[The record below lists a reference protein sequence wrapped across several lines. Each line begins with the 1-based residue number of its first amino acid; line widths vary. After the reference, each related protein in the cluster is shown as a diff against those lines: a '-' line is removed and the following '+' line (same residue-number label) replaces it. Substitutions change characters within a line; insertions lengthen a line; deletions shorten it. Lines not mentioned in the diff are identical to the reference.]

1 MEKLPMVT
9 VTARIMDQRGQP
21 VQKARITMRLTTV
34 ERYCG
39 IIVPR
44 TVEAQTDKD
53 GFAKLR
59 VWPNALGTESSE
71 YLVTISF
78 ADACQSGCQR
88 NPSANLPPIQNRRFH
103 VVVPDADC
111 NLWDIAELTPYE
123 MRGSGQVITE
133 EVAAF
138 ASQAS
143 NAADRAE
150 NAMESAGS
158 IRASL
163 EGLAGKSE
171 AAKKAAQAAAKQAGA
186 HELRAKEL
194 VDEFDSKVCHFEHTV
209 IHRTEKTAQHMVQ
222 EGRTCIRQETSTSLE
237 AIEKRTGH
245 SLSEISRAASDA
257 QHTTTETIKTAKNI
271 ALEEIKGAKENALA
285 EVHEEVDLAREDFDA
300 ITERALSAAK
310 RAGCSAASAANS
322 KTDACACAERAER
335 AALSLERANGDAMAA
350 AERATA
356 AAECAKADAQRAETA
371 ANTSSQQAENAKAA
385 ADVAT
390 RQAALA
396 KASADAAALSAE
408 TARGAAVSAQENRE
422 HVDEV
427 VRDLDQ
433 AILDAAAGIVTD
445 EIVDAATAKATEDA
459 NAALKA
465 AQDAA
470 AEAAKSADVA
480 GTANALAADS
490 AAEAAEAAAMAGEY
504 ASKLKNEYDA
514 EVAVAVMAKQ
524 IIDLS
529 DRLTASQLAGLEACT
544 ALGELKIEFAA
555 LADRVTGMELAA
567 AN

>member
-21 VQKARITMRLTTV
+21 VPKARITMRLTTV

-39 IIVPR
+39 IVVPR
-44 TVEAQTDKD
+44 TVEAMTDKD
-53 GFAKLR
+53 GLAKLR
-59 VWPNALGTESSE
+59 VWPNARGTEGSE

-78 ADACQSGCQR
+78 ADACQSRCL
-88 NPSANLPPIQNRRFH
+88 NHPSANLPPLQSQRFR

-111 NLWDIAELTPYE
+111 NLWDIAELPPYE
-123 MRGSGQVITE
+123 VRGSGQVITE

-163 EGLAGKSE
+163 EGLAGKAE
-171 AAKKAAQAAAKQAGA
+171 VAKKAAQAAAKESGV
-186 HELRAKEL
+186 HERHAREL
-194 VDEFDSKVCHFEHTV
+194 VAEFDDKVCHFQNTV
-209 IHRTEKTAQHMVQ
+209 IQQTEKTAHRMVH
-222 EGRTCIRQETSTSLE
+222 EGRTCITQETSTSLA

-245 SLSEISRAASDA
+245 SLSDISRAASDA
-257 QHTTTETIKTAKNI
+257 QHTATETIKTAKNI
-271 ALEEIKGAKENALA
+271 ALEEIKGAKENALS
-285 EVHEEVDLAREDFDA
+285 EVKEEVALANEDFDA
-300 ITERALSAAK
+300 ILERAVSAAK

-350 AERATA
+350 AERATS
-356 AAECAKADAQRAETA
+356 AAECAKADAQLAETA

-459 NAALKA
+459 NAAAKA

-470 AEAAKSADVA
+470 AEAAASVDTSLASQ
-480 GTANALAADS
+480 ALAAES
-490 AAEAAEAAAMAGEY
+490 AAEAADAAARAGEY
-504 ASKLKNEYDA
+504 ASKLKDKYDA
-514 EVAVAVMAKQ
+514 EVTVALMAKQ

-544 ALGELKIEFAA
+544 ALGELKIEVAA
-555 LADRVTGMELAA
+555 LSDRVTGMELAA
-567 AN
+567 VN

>member
-9 VTARIMDQRGQP
+9 VTARIVDQRGQP
-21 VQKARITMRLTTV
+21 VPKARITMRLTTM
-34 ERYCG
+34 EKCG
-39 IIVPR
+39 KFVVPR
-44 TVEAQTDKD
+44 EVEAHTDKD
-53 GFAKLR
+53 GLAKLR

-71 YLVTISF
+71 YLVIISF
-78 ADACQSGCQR
+78 ADTCQSGCQR
-88 NPSANLPPIQNRRFH
+88 HPSANLPPLQNQRFR

-111 NLWDIAELTPYE
+111 NLWDIAELPPYE
-123 MRGSGQVITE
+123 VRGSGQVITE

-150 NAMESAGS
+150 NAMEAAGS

-163 EGLAGKSE
+163 EGLAGKAE
-171 AAKKAAQAAAKQAGA
+171 AAKKAAQAAAKESGA
-186 HELRAKEL
+186 HERHAKEL
-194 VDEFDSKVCHFEHTV
+194 VAEFDDKACHFEHTV

-222 EGRTCIRQETSTSLE
+222 EGRNCIRQETSTSLE

-245 SLSEISRAASDA
+245 SLSEISRAVSDA
-257 QHTTTETIKTAKNI
+257 QHTATETIRTVKNV
-271 ALEEIKGAKENALA
+271 ALEEINGAKENALS
-285 EVHEEVDLAREDFDA
+285 EVKEEVALASEDFDA
-300 ITERALSAAK
+300 ILERAVSAAK

-335 AALSLERANGDAMAA
+335 AALSLEKANGDAMAA
-350 AERATA
+350 AERASA
-356 AAECAKADAQRAETA
+356 AAACAKADAQRADTA
-371 ANTSSQQAENAKAA
+371 ANTASQQAENAKAA

-390 RQAALA
+390 RQATLA

-408 TARGAAVSAQENRE
+408 TARGAAVSAQQNRE

-433 AILDAAAGIVTD
+433 AILDAAAGIVSD
-445 EIVDAATAKATEDA
+445 DIVDAATAKATEEA
-459 NAALKA
+459 TAAAKA

-470 AEAAKSADVA
+470 
-480 GTANALAADS
+480 T
-490 AAEAAEAAAMAGEY
+490 EAAESAEASQADAGRAAESATAADDAAARAGEY
-504 ASKLKNEYDA
+504 AAKLKDEYDA
-514 EVAVAVMAKQ
+514 EVAVALMAKQ

-544 ALGELKIEFAA
+544 ALGELKIEVAA

-567 AN
+567 VN

>member
-9 VTARIMDQRGQP
+9 VTARIVDQRGQP
-21 VQKARITMRLTTV
+21 VPKARITMRLTTV

-44 TVEAQTDKD
+44 TVEAMTDKD
-53 GFAKLR
+53 GLAKLR

-78 ADACQSGCQR
+78 ADACQSGCQHR
-88 NPSANLPPIQNRRFH
+88 PSTNLPPIQNQRFR

-111 NLWDIAELTPYE
+111 NLWDIAELPPYE
-123 MRGSGQVITE
+123 MRSSGQVITE

-150 NAMESAGS
+150 NAMEAAGS

-163 EGLAGKSE
+163 EGLAGKAE
-171 AAKKAAQAAAKQAGA
+171 AAKKAAQAAAKESGA
-186 HELRAKEL
+186 HERHAREL

-222 EGRTCIRQETSTSLE
+222 EGRNCIRQETSTSLE
-237 AIEKRTGH
+237 AIEKRAGH

-257 QHTTTETIKTAKNI
+257 QHTATETIRTVKNV
-271 ALEEIKGAKENALA
+271 ALEEIRGAKENVLA
-285 EVHEEVDLAREDFDA
+285 EVREEVDLAKEDFDA
-300 ITERALSAAK
+300 ITERAVSAAK

-350 AERATA
+350 AERATS
-356 AAECAKADAQRAETA
+356 AAECAKADAKRAETA

-408 TARGAAVSAQENRE
+408 TARGAALSAQENRE

-427 VRDLDQ
+427 VRDLGQ

-445 EIVDAATAKATEDA
+445 EIVDAATAKATEEA
-459 NAALKA
+459 NAAAKA

-470 AEAAKSADVA
+470 
-480 GTANALAADS
+480 T
-490 AAEAAEAAAMAGEY
+490 EAAEAAGASQAGAGRAAESAAAADDAAARAGEY
-504 ASKLKNEYDA
+504 AARLKDEYDA
-514 EVAVAVMAKQ
+514 EVAVAIMAKQ

-544 ALGELKIEFAA
+544 ALGELKIEVAA
-555 LADRVTGMELAA
+555 LADRVTGMEPAA
-567 AN
+567 VN

>member
-9 VTARIMDQRGQP
+9 VTARVMDQRGQP
-21 VQKARITMRLTTV
+21 VPKARITMRLTTV

-44 TVEAQTDKD
+44 TVEAVTDKD
-53 GFAKLR
+53 GLAKLR
-59 VWPNALGTESSE
+59 VWPNARGTEGSE

-88 NPSANLPPIQNRRFH
+88 HPSANLPPLQSQRFR

-111 NLWDIAELTPYE
+111 NLWDIAELPPYE
-123 MRGSGQVITE
+123 VRGSGLVITE

-163 EGLAGKSE
+163 EGLAGKAE
-171 AAKKAAQAAAKQAGA
+171 AAKKAAQAAAKESGA
-186 HELRAKEL
+186 HERHARDL

-209 IHRTEKTAQHMVQ
+209 VHRTEKTAQHMVQ
-222 EGRTCIRQETSTSLE
+222 EGRNCIRQETATSLE

-257 QHTTTETIKTAKNI
+257 QHTTMETIKTAKNI

-285 EVHEEVDLAREDFDA
+285 EVHEEVDLAREDFGA
-300 ITERALSAAK
+300 ILERAVSAAK

-350 AERATA
+350 AERATS
-356 AAECAKADAQRAETA
+356 AAECAKADAQRAQTA
-371 ANTSSQQAENAKAA
+371 ANTSSQQAENAKVA
-385 ADVAT
+385 ADAAK
-390 RQAALA
+390 RQAAFA
-396 KASADAAALSAE
+396 KTSADAADLSAE

-422 HVDEV
+422 HIDEV

-433 AILDAAAGIVTD
+433 AILDAAAGIVTND
-445 EIVDAATAKATEDA
+445 IVDAATAKASEEA
-459 NAALKA
+459 NAAAKA

-470 AEAAKSADVA
+470 
-480 GTANALAADS
+480 T
-490 AAEAAEAAAMAGEY
+490 EAAESAGAAQADAGRAAESAAAASDAAARAGEY
-504 ASKLKNEYDA
+504 AAKLKDEYDT
-514 EVAVAVMAKQ
+514 EVAVAIMAKQ

-544 ALGELKIEFAA
+544 ALGELKIEVAA
-555 LADRVTGMELAA
+555 LSDRVTGMEPAA
-567 AN
+567 VN